1 MRLGTPEPS
10 PGPYPTFTPRS
21 GEELSVTAVTGQF
34 DRARDAVK
42 TQQQAKKGK
51 STNTGVK
58 GYEYVAA
65 MDQVYLPSN
74 ERPHPDVVEKY
85 AVLTNYK
92 GQPKTHNIEV
102 QYEATGK
109 LYTITVDGKVYSK
122 TPLFTSEN
130 DSTPLKQPLH
140 KMKQVLREQTLR
152 NFVLHFI
159 KR

>member
-1 MRLGTPEPS
+1 MVTA
-10 PGPYPTFTPRS
+10 RS
-21 GEELSVTAVTGQF
+21 GEDLSVTAVTGQF

-42 TQQQAKKGK
+42 TQQQAKIAAKKGK

-65 MDQVYLPSN
+65 TDQVYLPSN
-74 ERPHPDVVEKY
+74 ERPHPDVIEKY

-92 GQPKTHNIEV
+92 GQSKMHNVEV
-102 QYEATGK
+102 QYEAPGK